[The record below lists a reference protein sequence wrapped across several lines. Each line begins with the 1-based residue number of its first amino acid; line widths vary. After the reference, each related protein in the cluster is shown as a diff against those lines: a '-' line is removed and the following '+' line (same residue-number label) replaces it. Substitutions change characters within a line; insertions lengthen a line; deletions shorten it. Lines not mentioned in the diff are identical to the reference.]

1 MRRPRAYL
9 ILSALALIFVL
20 LVLALALF
28 HSGSVAGGLVAMS
41 HRRLVEDSLLESTLA
56 RLGLLMEGR
65 TPPGPRDLAL
75 DGQFQ
80 VGQDRYR
87 ARVTWQEGA
96 GSVRLPQPAGCA
108 TGPAVL
114 PEPGKPGL
122 PPVGY
127 DTRLLKTAAGSVPVA
142 PGHAAVA
149 FDFSDSDRYVAVY
162 SNAFPFAAYA
172 PRGSIRVGKVGAFAN
187 PTFRAMRE
195 DPKPPLYTGV
205 PVWMAARGEVTA
217 TKFPHGKAWSQAGPL
232 NVPGGALALRETLPE
247 DARAARLSRDVLAAF
262 SALSAGSL
270 DKTPALVG
278 HVLTPQG
285 MWRLLTGEGRV
296 GDILSLQQ
304 ATMLPFIPVPGIS
317 KVPPVFVLHLHH
329 PWPPDF
335 SRPDPGPGP
344 RARLEALSKE
354 LDEVFQQRQKLR
366 KEVQDLRD
374 ELGRLGP
381 KDPRRPQLE
390 KDLKAKEKAA
400 NEAYRRWNDL
410 NAEVQAVARQ
420 LREGTWEHG
429 RVLAG
434 VPPDDAIQ
442 ESKYRTLGWSYF
454 YVVEAAV
461 DLLVKLVE
469 TGSFEVI
476 FEVLATPT
484 RMVHLGGENPEFY
497 FPDGLPRR
505 TDTREVRRPG
515 DVPLGTLSTKGTL
528 TVPQGRTLRITHD
541 LQVRGDLWIQRGAS
555 FYVQG
560 SLTVPRGRVLLEEGA
575 SLLVEGDL
583 RCSGGTPVT
592 GSVTVAAP
600 YDEVHPLTSAI
611 LCKGNVFLD
620 KGVSQGVTMTDLVGY
635 ARTENASFG
644 PAHDFLRT
652 YDWLA
657 PQIAKV
663 LGPFEPRTNWFADYA
678 TTVVF
683 VPIKGIPIPV
693 PLPLPQANCL
703 KGLFD
708 VLSPFYALQLNAR
721 LGPNLYPQSLLWI
734 YGRGVVPI
742 FPRSDP
748 RLAVEK
754 LSGLVGSI
762 PELSKEVV
770 LTLLPE
776 FLKETVG
783 EVAQAV
789 VLKALVLAV
798 NSIVSN
804 VLPFNPVPCSPL
816 DSAKQP
822 RALRQIVDTVIGK
835 VAAKL
840 LESFLAVVIV
850 TRDSL
855 VGEIGK
861 DPAALAREAPG
872 LFLYTDKSL
881 YLGATRGDAPVA
893 AGLFVA
899 RGDVSCRAERTFG
912 ALISLEGSIQAEDLY
927 YYPYFTWASLY
938 NPMKPGQ
945 MPDLGPLTPNAE
957 LRDLFFFEVPRGPAP
972 ARDVSWNGWRVV
984 GRGWVRP

>member
-1 MRRPRAYL
+1 MRARRPRAYL
-9 ILSALALIFVL
+9 LLTALALLFVL
-20 LVLALALF
+20 LVLALSLF
-28 HSGSVAGGLVAMS
+28 HSGSVTGGLVAVS
-41 HRRLVEDSLLESTLA
+41 HRRLVEDSLLESSLA

-65 TPPGPRDLAL
+65 TPPGPRDLSL
-75 DGQFQ
+75 DAPFQ
-80 VGQDRYR
+80 VGGDRYR
-87 ARVTWQEGA
+87 ARVTWKEGS

-108 TGPAVL
+108 TGATVL

-122 PPVGY
+122 PRVGY
-127 DTRLLKTAAGSVPVA
+127 DPRLLKTAAGSVPVA

-172 PRGSIRVGKVGAFAN
+172 PRGSIRVGKVGSFAN
-187 PTFRAMRE
+187 PTFRETEPA
-195 DPKPPLYTGV
+195 LYTGV

-217 TKFPHGKAWSQAGPL
+217 SRFPHGRAWSQAGPL

-247 DARAARLSRDVLAAF
+247 DARAARLSRDALGAF
-262 SALSAGSL
+262 TALSAGAL

-285 MWRLLTGEGRV
+285 LWRLLTGQGSV
-296 GDILSLQQ
+296 GDLLTMQQ
-304 ATMLPFIPVPGIS
+304 AIMVPFVPIPGIS

-335 SRPDPGPGP
+335 SRPDAEPGL
-344 RARLEALSKE
+344 RARLAALSKE
-354 LDEVFQQRQKLR
+354 LEEVFQERQKLR

-374 ELGRLGP
+374 ELARLDP
-381 KDPRRPQLE
+381 KDPRRPQVE
-390 KDLKAKEKAA
+390 KDLKAKEKVAE
-400 NEAYRRWNDL
+400 EAYRRWNDL
-410 NAEVQAVARQ
+410 NTEVQALARQ
-420 LREGTWEHG
+420 LREGTWEQG
-429 RVLAG
+429 RVVAG
-434 VPPDDAIQ
+434 VPPDDAVQ

-461 DLLVKLVE
+461 ELLVRLVE
-469 TGSFEVI
+469 TGDLQVV

-484 RMVHLGGENPEFY
+484 RLVHLGGENPEFF
-497 FPDGLPRR
+497 FPDGQPRR
-505 TDTREVRRPG
+505 ADTREVRRPS
-515 DVPLGTLSTKGTL
+515 DIPLGTLGTKGTL
-528 TVPQGRTLRITHD
+528 TVPQGRTLKLAHD
-541 LQVRGDLWIQRGAS
+541 LHVRGDLWLQRGSS
-555 FYVQG
+555 FHVQG
-560 SLTVPRGRVLLEEGA
+560 KLDIPRGRILLEEGA

-611 LCKGNVFLD
+611 LCKGNILLG
-620 KGVSQGVTMTDLVGY
+620 KGVGQGVTMTDLVGY
-635 ARTENASFG
+635 ARAENPALA
-644 PAHDFLRT
+644 PAHDFLRA

-663 LGPFEPRTNWFADYA
+663 LGPFEPRTCWFADYA

-683 VPIKGIPIPV
+683 VPIKGVPIPV

-708 VLSPFYALQLNAR
+708 LLSPFYALQLNAR
-721 LGPNLYPQSLLWI
+721 LGPNLYPQSLLWL

-748 RLAVEK
+748 KVAVGK
-754 LSGLVGSI
+754 LGALVGSI
-762 PELSKEVV
+762 PELSAQVV
-770 LTLLPE
+770 LALLPE
-776 FLKETVG
+776 FLKEAVG
-783 EVAQAV
+783 EVAKAV
-789 VLKALVLAV
+789 LFKALVLGV
-798 NSIVSN
+798 NSILSN
-804 VLPFNPVPCSPL
+804 VLPFNPVPCSPF

-822 RALRQIVDTVIGK
+822 RALRQIVDTVLGT
-835 VAAKL
+835 VGAKL

-861 DPAALAREAPG
+861 DPSALAREAPG
-872 LFLYTDKSL
+872 LFVYADKSL
-881 YLGATRGDAPVA
+881 YLGAAKGDSPVA

-899 RGDVSCRAERTFG
+899 RGDLVCRAERTFG
-912 ALISLEGSIQAEDLY
+912 ALVSLEGSIQAEDLY
-927 YYPYFTWASLY
+927 YYPYFTWSSLY
-938 NPMKPGQ
+938 NPMKPAQ
-945 MPDLGPLTPNAE
+945 MPDLGPLTPNPE
-957 LRDLFFFEVPRGPAP
+957 FRDLFFFEVPRSASP
-972 ARDVSWNGWRVV
+972 ARDVQSNGWRVV
-984 GRGWVRP
+984 GRGWVNP